1 MWNSPDLMRT
11 VIRGSYIML
20 YNRAS
25 INYKNKNIAPNNT
38 PTVSTEYNKSSS
50 NNSRLPSAYE
60 KCG

>member
-1 MWNSPDLMRT
+1 MRT